1 MICIEVARPQAA
13 AIDHDCARDG
23 AVPPA
28 MGVSPPVRNP
38 PRTRYILLV
47 VGIYRVGL
55 GELQFVL
62 TEQGLVCS
70 NPAKGVLSCEPPI
83 PVDGEVSEPEPRH
96 DFEAVIFGAIP
107 VNRR

>member
-55 GELQFVL
+55 GEIQFVL
-62 TEQGLVCS
+62 TERGLVVS
-70 NPAKGVLSCEPPI
+70 NPAKGVLSCERPI
-83 PVDGEVSEPEPRH
+83 LVEGEVSEPESRH
-96 DFEAVIFGAIP
+96 QFEPVIFASILF
-107 VNRR
+107 N